1 MTAGHPRGRLVIA
14 TAALVLGGC
23 VCEDGRWMD
32 GTWMADTDVSYVS
45 DHPDPPPSCEIVRV
59 AHYSKSSAAIA
70 ERADPLLLEAARLEA
85 ERDCYKAAEAKL
97 RQRLESLR
105 RSG

>member
-1 MTAGHPRGRLVIA
+1 MTAIHAGRQLVILAA
-14 TAALVLGGC
+14 TVLLSGC

-32 GTWMADTDVSYVS
+32 GTWMANTDISYVS
-45 DHPDPPPSCEIVRV
+45 DHPDPPPNCDIVRV
-59 AHYSKSSAAIA
+59 ARYSKSSAAIA

-85 ERDCYKAAEAKL
+85 ERDCYKAAEAQL